1 MMVLSRQ
8 LGLKR
13 GQQRFGVSAEL
24 GRDLVARPSGIE
36 RSAIRP
42 GQQGERLLGRH
53 EERDEL
59 GAEIA
64 RDVYADDVAGCV
76 QSRPARHAGVERAR
90 VVHTRLERVLDPTV
104 ADPLSDGEAD
114 IERKAYG
121 EGALAL

>member
-8 LGLKR
+8 PGVER
-13 GQQRFGVSAEL
+13 GQQRFRVSAEL

-36 RSAIRP
+36 RSAISP
-42 GQQGERLLGRH
+42 GQQSERLLGRH

-59 GAEIA
+59 GKKVA
-64 RDVYADDVAGCV
+64 RDVYADNVAGCV

-104 ADPLSDGEAD
+104 AHSLSDGEAD
-114 IERKAYG
+114 IEGKAY
-121 EGALAL
+121 